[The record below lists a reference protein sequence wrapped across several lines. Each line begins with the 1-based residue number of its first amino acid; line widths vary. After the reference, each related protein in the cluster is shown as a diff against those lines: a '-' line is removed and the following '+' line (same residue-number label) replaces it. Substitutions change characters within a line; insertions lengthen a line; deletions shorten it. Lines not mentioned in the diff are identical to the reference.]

1 MSVSTQNEVAKATL
15 NAYGMAIATALQSC
29 QAGWPSTPL
38 FDPIRYLLDLGG
50 KRIRP
55 ALVLA
60 SCEAEGGNHTAAM
73 PAALAVEIFHN
84 FTLMHD
90 DIMDHAPLRRG
101 KTTVHEKWDVNTA
114 ILSGDAMFVEAYQAL
129 LGLPPAVLPATLAL
143 FNRTATEVCA
153 GQERD
158 MAFERLHNVTV
169 DEYLEMIRLKT
180 SVLLAAALQMG
191 AMIAGADDER
201 SHHYYDLGIA
211 LGMAFQLQDDYLDAF
226 GDPEHFGK
234 QVGGDILS
242 DKKTFL
248 YLRCLERANEEQR
261 QRFNELT
268 QVGIHPEE
276 KIEGIKGLFLETGA
290 ADELR
295 ERIGQF
301 HDRAMALIEQLS
313 PNEKGRAVFEHL
325 AAMVSTRM
333 Q

>member
-1 MSVSTQNEVAKATL
+1 MSVSTQNEQAKAALTEY
-15 NAYGMAIATALQSC
+15 ASAIAQALQNC
-29 QAGWPSTPL
+29 QALWPSTPL

-60 SCEAEGGNHTAAM
+60 SCEAEGGNQSAAM

-129 LGLPPAVLPATLAL
+129 LGIAPEHLPATLAL
-143 FNRTATEVCA
+143 FNRTATEVCE

-158 MAFERLHNVTV
+158 MAFERMDGVTV
-169 DEYLEMIRLKT
+169 DAYLEMIRLKT
-180 SVLLAAALQMG
+180 SVLLAAALKMG
-191 AMIAGADDER
+191 AMTAGADEQR
-201 SHHYYDLGIA
+201 CQAYYDLGIA

-242 DKKTFL
+242 DKKTYLF
-248 YLRCLERANEEQR
+248 LRCLERASEDQR
-261 QRFNELT
+261 HHFEALT
-268 QVGIHPEE
+268 KAGIQPEE
-276 KIEGIKGLFLETGA
+276 KIEGIKALFVETGA

-295 ERIGQF
+295 ERIGHY
-301 HDRAMALIEQLS
+301 HDRALELVDQLA
-313 PNEKGRAVFEHL
+313 PNAKGRAVFEHL